1 MLTTMVKTIGQL
13 LWQRGSIRTIL
24 STIIHSDM
32 SMFPWVSAST
42 AMVLAAI
49 IRIVRTPENSR
60 FPLCRSYHHNR
71 APPQEGRGGSPI
83 VIGIE
88 SPLHWESIIAER
100 GGAEADCCVSDPA
113 SEYINLR
120 PAGGVFEH
128 PPCGFFA
135 DSKKTA
141 ARSAA
146 GFSPTLSPV
155 FLATFV
161 KVSILGHAR
170 SGHQVRSSD
179 HTLQKLYNR
188 APATVFEGRLWNFR
202 NMISSSVPTKCIS
215 RFFYI
220 GDLRSGHFRDLPII
234 SQWAKI
240 KLSVLCFMLSLYELN
255 RIR

>member
-1 MLTTMVKTIGQL
+1 MTVSRLAHLQVCTISIILCRPEDALGAKLSSLIIWTFLKYTLPSMRL
-13 LWQRGSIRTIL
+13 LVYSLSFLIIIMSLKNALSLIILHFRYFAIRYFAIRYFAISIFHPIDILRIRYFATSIFCLSIIL
-24 STIIHSDM
+24 S
-32 SMFPWVSAST
+32 WKR
-42 AMVLAAI
+42 LN
-49 IRIVRTPENSR
+49 TP
-60 FPLCRSYHHNR
+60 
-71 APPQEGRGGSPI
+71 
-83 VIGIE
+83 
-88 SPLHWESIIAER
+88 
-100 GGAEADCCVSDPA
+100 
-113 SEYINLR
+113 LR
-120 PAGGVFEH
+120 
-128 PPCGFFA
+128 FFA

-146 GFSPTLSPV
+146 GFSPTLSPI

-188 APATVFEGRLWNFR
+188 APATVFEGKLWNFR
-202 NMISSSVPTKCIS
+202 KMIRSSVPTKFIS
-215 RFFYI
+215 WIFDI

-240 KLSVLCFMLSLYELN
+240 KLPVLCFLLSLYEWN